1 MLSFLKRTLGLGASP
16 ARPALQLDDALW
28 QHASSAPLFRGLNQD
43 ELARLRRIA
52 DHFLASK
59 VITPLDGLQP
69 DAAGLARLAA
79 QAALPILNL
88 GQDAYDDWREVV
100 LYPGQFRGPMRYADP
115 IGVVHEYEE
124 TYAGMAHQGGAL
136 VLSWQDAQHAVELD
150 AWNVVIHELAHKL
163 DMRSGYPNG
172 NPPLH
177 AGMDARRWQQVFSQ
191 AYGHL
196 QQRADLGH
204 YTSIDP
210 YAAETPAECFAV
222 FSEYFFEWPHTL
234 KREYP
239 AVYEQLQLFYRQ
251 DPAARLP
258 DIRYRALPDDAQKTE
273 NMLWW

>member
-1 MLSFLKRTLGLGASP
+1 MLSFLKRVFSGA
-16 ARPALQLDDALW
+16 AGAQPALQLDDSLW
-28 QHASSAPLFRGLNQD
+28 QHATACGLFRGLTSD
-43 ELARLRRIA
+43 ELLRLRAIA

-59 VITPLDGLQP
+59 VFTALDGLQP

-79 QAALPILNL
+79 QAALPVLNL
-88 GQDAYDDWREVV
+88 GKEAYDDWQEVV
-100 LYPGQFRGPMRYADP
+100 LYPAQFRGRMRVADP

-124 TYAGMAHQGGAL
+124 TYSGMAHQGGAL
-136 VLSWQDAQHAVELD
+136 VLSWQDAQASPELD

-163 DMRSGYPNG
+163 DMRNGYPNG

-177 AGMDARRWQQVFSQ
+177 AGMDGMRWQQVFQQ
-191 AYGHL
+191 AYTHL

-210 YAAETPAECFAV
+210 YAAESPAECFAV

-234 KREYP
+234 RREYP
-239 AVYEQLQLFYRQ
+239 AVYEQLAEFYRQ

-258 DIRYRALPDDAQKTE
+258 DIRYRAVPDE
-273 NMLWW
+273 MESVLW